1 MTHSTASDCTLAGGL
16 FANPNIRCDP
26 LSITPKPHNGLARA
40 AFSEIE
46 LVVISLE
53 DRPKYWPSN
62 YISINLKPHSHLMK
76 IPVIAAA
83 LFLSTVFGGLFGT
96 AQSHAQPAFPQ
107 GPGPQHRAVNHQGV
121 NYYAVVPNAPRDD
134 IMDTTGHGLLYYR
147 RIMRQGTTPTVQELN
162 GQWRGVN
169 RGIVEVAG
177 YNQFIKDIRPQNGR
191 WQGDNIQVKQVKS
204 HQVRYSG
211 WQPVIKKST
220 MGYNPTVE
228 RRGQFAVRGPNYRGP
243 FGHGADFS
251 YRDGGNPKNDPARL
265 LQDRVTKID
274 DNHMIGRA
282 TANFGPIRIPLSY
295 FVLERVE

>member
-1 MTHSTASDCTLAGGL
+1 
-16 FANPNIRCDP
+16 
-26 LSITPKPHNGLARA
+26 
-40 AFSEIE
+40 
-46 LVVISLE
+46 
-53 DRPKYWPSN
+53 
-62 YISINLKPHSHLMK
+62 MK
-76 IPVIAAA
+76 IPFIVLA

-96 AQSHAQPAFPQ
+96 AQSQAQPAFPQ
-107 GPGPQHRAVNHQGV
+107 GPGPYQRAVNHQGV
-121 NYYAVVPNAPRDD
+121 NYFAVVPNAPQDD

-147 RIMRQGTTPTVQELN
+147 RKMLQGTTPTPQELN
-162 GQWRGVN
+162 GQWLGVN

-177 YNQFIKDIRPQNGR
+177 YKQFVKDIRPQNGR
-191 WQGDNIQVKQVKS
+191 WQGDNIQVKQVTP

-211 WQPVIKKST
+211 WSPVIKSST

-228 RRGQFAVRGPNYRGP
+228 RRGQFAVQPPNYRGP
-243 FGHGADFS
+243 FGRGSVFS

-265 LQDRVTKID
+265 LQDRVMKID